1 MKVTV
6 IAAGF
11 ERRRSGRTASTR
23 PSASRSYS
31 GFEEEG
37 DDVLDIPTFVQG

>member
-11 ERRRSGRTASTR
+11 ERRRQANRREPARPTTR
-23 PSASRSYS
+23 PAYTS
-31 GFEEEG
+31 FDDG
-37 DDVLDIPTFVQG
+37 DDALDIPTFVQG

>member
-11 ERRRSGRTASTR
+11 ERRRPGRTASTR

-31 GFEEEG
+31 GFDEG